1 MNKTDLIT
9 HVAQSADM
17 TKVAASR
24 AVDAVL
30 DGIMNVLATG
40 EAVVIPG
47 FGTFS
52 VAKRAARAG
61 RNPQTGEVL
70 QIAAATM
77 AKFKPGKALK
87 DAVNGAAIVEDE
99 SEALV

>member
-1 MNKTDLIT
+1 MNKTDLIN

-30 DGIMNVLATG
+30 DGIMSVLATG
-40 EAVVIPG
+40 EAVAIPG

-52 VAKRAARAG
+52 VAQRAARAG

-77 AKFKPGKALK
+77 VKFKPGKALK
-87 DAVNGAAIVEDE
+87 DAVNGAAVLEDA
-99 SEALV
+99 SEAVA